1 MNKDLT
7 QNQNEFALH
16 DINGK
21 KNKKKEKKNEKS
33 RRYFVRQTKT

>member
-21 KNKKKEKKNEKS
+21 KNKKEKKNEKS